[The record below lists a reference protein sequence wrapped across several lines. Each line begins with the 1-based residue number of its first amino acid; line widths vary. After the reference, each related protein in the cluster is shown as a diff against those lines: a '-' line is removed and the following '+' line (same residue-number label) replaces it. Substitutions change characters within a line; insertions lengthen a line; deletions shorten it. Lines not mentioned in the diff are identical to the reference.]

1 MAAPIP
7 PSAVEKPEID
17 TVDHICDEVPEK
29 APEAR
34 VIDSFY
40 VLGLTD
46 EDVEF
51 YENYTEEQRNKTMRK
66 VSCQLHVNEKTS
78 LTGLLDRHSSHTYAC
93 ASLPHLPS

>member
-1 MAAPIP
+1 MTSAAPIP

-29 APEAR
+29 APETR
-34 VIDSFY
+34 VIDSFH

-51 YENYTEEQRNKTMRK
+51 YENYTEEQRHKTMRK
-66 VSCQLHVNEKTS
+66 VSYPSHGDERAF
-78 LTGLLDRHSSHTYAC
+78 LTR
-93 ASLPHLPS
+93 